1 MSEKLDVIC
10 LGAINYDYMFHCT
23 AEDLK
28 TEDQDGDE
36 NLGNTVAEVEAD
48 IEELIDK
55 KREYTTQIGGSAFI
69 TLKVTKHIKPELK
82 VAYVGVCGEPNGF
95 DLRYGKSNNIEAELA
110 HLDDREWLFTTKE
123 RFDEPND
130 RAVGKSV
137 VRLYNHTRNCIKIT
151 ACANNTIRERIEE
164 KEAAGYDFAQYL
176 AQARW
181 VHLSS
186 LSDFAQFEANMRS
199 AIKAKEINPELK
211 ISLDP
216 GFEFT
221 SKWRE
226 RLKPLVRAVDYIF
239 LNKSEK
245 ANLGKN
251 EKSEYQLYQ
260 NLCEFFAGENDSPK
274 ITLIVKYDDRHEII
288 NFEEKKA
295 KIRTI
300 RHTKLYNYQLNNDT
314 GAGDSLAGGFIAGML
329 DERVNKDIEGPIQVG
344 VLAAKGRMTS
354 FDYEDPYL
362 NIQKLTKEYF
372 ADLALKGQM
381 D

>member
-28 TEDQDGDE
+28 AEDQDGDE

-69 TLKVTKHIKPELK
+69 TLKVTKYIKPELK

-95 DLRYGKSNNIEAELA
+95 DLRYGKSNHIEAELG
-110 HLDDREWLFTTKE
+110 HLDNREWLFTTKE
-123 RFDEPND
+123 RFDEPNE

-137 VRLYNHTRNCIKIT
+137 VRLYNHTRNCIRIT

-164 KEAAGYDFAQYL
+164 KKAAGGDFSAYL

-181 VHLSS
+181 IHLSS
-186 LSDFAQFEANMRS
+186 LSDFHQFEANMLDVIR
-199 AIKAKEINPELK
+199 AKEINPQ
-211 ISLDP
+211 IRVSLDP

-226 RLKPLVRAVDYIF
+226 RLKPLMRCVDYIF
-239 LNKSEK
+239 LNKAEK
-245 ANLGKN
+245 ENIGKN
-251 EKSEYQLYQ
+251 EQSEYLLYQ
-260 NLCEFFAGENDSPK
+260 NLCEFFTSEEPSPD

-295 KIRTI
+295 RIRTI

-329 DERVNKDIEGPIQVG
+329 DERVNQDVEGPIQVG

-362 NIQKLTKEYF
+362 NIQKLTREHF
-372 ADLALKGQM
+372 ASLTE
-381 D
+381 